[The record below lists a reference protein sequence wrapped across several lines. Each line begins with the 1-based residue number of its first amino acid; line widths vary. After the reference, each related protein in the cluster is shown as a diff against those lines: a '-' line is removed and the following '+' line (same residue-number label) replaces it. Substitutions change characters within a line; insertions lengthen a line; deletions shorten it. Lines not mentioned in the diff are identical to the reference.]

1 MKFYLLL
8 PLFIIFF
15 YIALITTA
23 FSWQNTDDKK
33 KLSIIPEA
41 SPSYLRDNHF
51 RKTVVEGLYASLDKW
66 SSSGFFKGEKNLN
79 IFYRV
84 YGRASPK
91 SKPLVIVPGFVEF
104 SLKYMELSDDLIKSS
119 FSPIYILDHRNQGAS
134 DRILKDK
141 EKIYVENFL
150 FYSKDLKTFIDQIVK
165 AQNPHKKPSLIA
177 HSMGG
182 LISLFY
188 FLDDPHVIESAV
200 LSSPMLSIN
209 IPKYIQKLSLTLYPL
224 FSLFSFKDTFK
235 IKTRPLNKKF
245 KPKNNLTHDEVRYEF
260 NKFLEQKHDFYLNK
274 ITLKW
279 LKEAIEKSGLMHKK
293 SDKINLPFLILQSSK
308 DTIVDNTRMDSFC
321 KKNQKCSLIRI
332 QEAKHEIFMEKDKV
346 RNLALKHTIDFLNK
360 NYQKK

>member
-1 MKFYLLL
+1 MKFYLIL

-15 YIALITTA
+15 YIALTAAA
-23 FSWQNTDDKK
+23 FSRQNTDDKK
-33 KLSIIPEA
+33 ELQIIPKA
-41 SPSYLRDNHF
+41 GPSYLRDNHF

-66 SSSGFFKGEKNLN
+66 SYSGFFKGEKNLN

-84 YGRASPK
+84 YGKARPN
-91 SKPLVIVPGFVEF
+91 SKPLIIVPGFVEF
-104 SLKYMELSDDLIKSS
+104 SLKYMELSDDLIKNS

-141 EKIYVENFL
+141 QKIYVENFL

-177 HSMGG
+177 HSMGS

-188 FLDDPHVIESAV
+188 FLDDPHIIQSAV
-200 LSSPMLSIN
+200 FSSPMLRIN
-209 IPKYIQKLSLTLYPL
+209 IPKYIQKLGLILYPL
-224 FSLFSFKDTFK
+224 FSFKETFK

-245 KPKNNLTHDEVRYEF
+245 KPKNKLTHDEIRYEF
-260 NKFLEQKHDFYLNK
+260 NKFLEQKHDFYLKK

-279 LKEAIEKSGLMHKK
+279 LKEAIEKSRLIHKK
-293 SDKINLPFLILQSSK
+293 SDKINLPVLILQSSM
-308 DTIVDNTRMDSFC
+308 DTVVDNTSMDLFC

-346 RNLALKHTIDFLNK
+346 RNLALRHTLDFLNK